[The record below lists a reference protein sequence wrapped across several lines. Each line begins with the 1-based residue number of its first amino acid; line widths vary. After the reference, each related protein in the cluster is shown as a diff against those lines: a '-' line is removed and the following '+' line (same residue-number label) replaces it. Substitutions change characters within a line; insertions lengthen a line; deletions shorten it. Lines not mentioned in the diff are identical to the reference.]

1 MRDIAELTMLL
12 RERVQLPDDLK
23 LVTEEFREC
32 WNFVRSGD
40 VHWLDKQIR
49 MRGWHFMWIAEGLPR
64 SGVGRTSQ
72 EAIANALKLALRRVS
87 ERFDAA
93 EVEHIELKKYPW
105 FFLAKVRV
113 YPYQIQQSAVLSVSD
128 EALPMSMLP
137 SQRRLPSQPIKL
149 RPRSSNRI
157 PLSHQPK

>member
-1 MRDIAELTMLL
+1 MRNIAELTMLL
-12 RERVQLPDDLK
+12 RDHVQLPDDLK

-49 MRGWHFMWIAEGLPR
+49 TRGWHFMWISEELLK

-72 EAIANALKLALRRVS
+72 EAIANALKLALRRVNQ
-87 ERFDAA
+87 RFNAA
-93 EVEHIELKKYPW
+93 KVEHIELKKYPW
-105 FFLAKVRV
+105 FFLASVRI

-128 EALPMSMLP
+128 QAVPLSMLP
-137 SQRRLPSQPIKL
+137 SANIAAIRGNQVAPAV
-149 RPRSSNRI
+149 
-157 PLSHQPK
+157 

>member
-1 MRDIAELTMLL
+1 MLS
-12 RERVQLPDDLK
+12 RERVQLPDAFK
-23 LVTEEFREC
+23 VVTEEFRER

-49 MRGWHFMWIAEGLPR
+49 TRGWHFMWIDEGLRR
-64 SGVGRTSQ
+64 SGIGHTSQ

-87 ERFDAA
+87 EHFNAA

-105 FFLAKVRV
+105 FFVASVRI

-128 EALPMSMLP
+128 EAVPLSML
-137 SQRRLPSQPIKL
+137 
-149 RPRSSNRI
+149 SSRKVVAVTRTQI
-157 PLSHQPK
+157 APAVQ